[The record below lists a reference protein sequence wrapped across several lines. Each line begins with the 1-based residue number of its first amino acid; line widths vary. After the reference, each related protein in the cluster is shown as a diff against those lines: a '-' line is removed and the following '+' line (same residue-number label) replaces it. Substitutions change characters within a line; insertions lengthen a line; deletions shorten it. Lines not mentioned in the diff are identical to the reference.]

1 MIALLALSSLALAFQ
16 ARPSVGMTSYEEAV
30 RCAGVT
36 QAASELEGGES
47 RQGRA
52 LYDAA
57 LYWSLAAM
65 QAGGASG
72 RSPQDAEADQTRARI
87 AGRGIR
93 LIESERGL
101 DILGDLMASA
111 KAPGLSPQV
120 AVISIDWPRHMR
132 SLPPAQ
138 PMSLLYDLAD
148 SNANGRPGP
157 QKTEFIDS
165 LLCMPPTERDARL
178 RELVARE
185 AAKVMGLDAAEL
197 GDGNR
202 GFFDMGMDSLMAV
215 DLKNRLQAACGKTF
229 PATLVFNY
237 PNVNALCKRLAE
249 LMPAKAPAPAAS
261 TDINAMTDADVI
273 KSLQREFEAM
283 K

>member
-1 MIALLALSSLALAFQ
+1 MDCGSCFIGGWNAQGNYAAANTFLDALAQLRLAMGLPALSIAWGPWAE
-16 ARPSVGMTSYEEAV
+16 RGM
-30 RCAGVT
+30 
-36 QAASELEGGES
+36 AANL
-47 RQGRA
+47 
-52 LYDAA
+52 DA
-57 LYWSLAAM
+57 
-65 QAGGASG
+65 
-72 RSPQDAEADQTRARI
+72 QTRARI